1 MLPNGIIRIIDRKKN
16 LVKLSQGEYIALE
29 YLENVYTITPIV
41 EDVSIYFQMK
51 INMFL
56 EFLSLKVFIYFIFI
70 CIDLGIWE

>member
-41 EDVSIYFQMK
+41 EDVSVYFQMK